1 MVQRGQ
7 FLERS
12 VMVKSG
18 ELSLDGLYHRGRRA
32 PPCAIASP
40 HPALGGSMTV
50 PAVAELA
57 WALTQAGFPTL
68 RFDYRGVGASQG
80 RSRHSAG
87 AMRISDVSDELADLR
102 AAVEQLVQ
110 TTRAAGACVVGY
122 SFGAAVALAAAG
134 DDAVERV
141 VLIAPPTELWD
152 FSALAGVRKPVL
164 AVCAHHDALCD
175 RSRLLVPE
183 GAQLAVIAHADDA
196 FLRGLPELGR
206 TVTAWVGSGA
216 ARRELPDPTGTGSG
230 EPEGFRE
237 VELPGSDDPPLE
249 LDDK

>member
-1 MVQRGQ
+1 MVQHGQ

-12 VMVKSG
+12 VVVKSG
-18 ELSLDGLYHRGRRA
+18 DLSLDGLYHRGRRA

-40 HPALGGSMTV
+40 HPAVGGSMTV

-57 WALTQAGFPTL
+57 WALTRAGFPTL

-87 AMRISDVSDELADLR
+87 AARVEDVSDELADLR

-122 SFGAAVALAAAG
+122 SFGAAVALAAAQ

-141 VLIAPPTELWD
+141 VLVAPPTELSD
-152 FSALAGVRKPVL
+152 FSALLQVRKPTLV
-164 AVCAHHDALCD
+164 VCAHHDALCD
-175 RSRLLVPE
+175 RSRLQLPE
-183 GAQLAVIAHADDA
+183 GAQLAVIAHADHA

-206 TVTAWVGSGA
+206 TVTAWVGSGPP
-216 ARRELPDPTGTGSG
+216 RKELPDDPRAESG

-237 VELPGSDDPPLE
+237 VELPGSDDPPLD
-249 LDDK
+249 LDDT